1 MVNTLTNIN
10 NTSHLKWLTQK
21 WDPNLPLLIP
31 DNWIFS
37 GNEIEMSKF
46 SRSYKLLKCIFFQ
59 LSCLTWFHNYTILK
73 YYYLHIKI
81 MDYYG
86 YWALTNQ
93 FQIVFYAG

>member
-21 WDPNLPLLIP
+21 MGSLLIP

-59 LSCLTWFHNYTILK
+59 LSCLTSVHTWFHNYTILK

-86 YWALTNQ
+86 Y
-93 FQIVFYAG
+93 